1 MKTSQKEYNELLYA
15 INDPNNLT
23 DEPIYYRIPA
33 DEPIY
38 KIDLEKREIEA
49 PEFLSVLEDH
59 NAEVIW
65 FKVDRFFDD
74 VDLYGATCWIQYINA
89 LKEEYVAVTI
99 PKVIEDN
106 DHSVLYIPW
115 PINNAVA
122 KAAGNV
128 NFSFQFYKMGEDKNV
143 YFSLHTKPA
152 TSKILHGLHVDPA
165 KFIEDGNVDDSQ
177 INPQYSEFLRMYQ
190 ELTQAYST
198 LSKDYE
204 LYWIEA

>member
-23 DEPIYYRIPA
+23 NEPIYYRIPA
-33 DEPIY
+33 DEPVY

-74 VDLYGATCWIQYINA
+74 VDLYGTTCWIQYINA

-128 NFSFQFYKMGEDKNV
+128 NFSFQFYKMGEDKKI

-152 TSKILHGLHVDPA
+152 ISKILHGLHVDPA
-165 KFIEDGNVDDSQ
+165 KFIEDGGVDDSQ

>member
-15 INDPNNLT
+15 INDPNNLIN
-23 DEPIYYRIPA
+23 EPVYYTIPA

-74 VDLYGATCWIQYINA
+74 VDLYGTTCWIQYINA
-89 LKEEYVAVTI
+89 LKEEYVAITI

-128 NFSFQFYKMGEDKNV
+128 NFSFQFYKMGEDKKI

-152 TSKILHGLHVDPA
+152 TSKILHGLHVDPT
-165 KFIEDGNVDDSQ
+165 KFIEDGGVDDSQ

>member
-15 INDPNNLT
+15 INDPNNLIN
-23 DEPIYYRIPA
+23 EPVYYTIPA

-74 VDLYGATCWIQYINA
+74 VDLYGTTCWIQYINA
-89 LKEEYVAVTI
+89 LKEEYVAITI

-115 PINNAVA
+115 PINNAVT

-165 KFIEDGNVDDSQ
+165 KFIEDGSVDDSQ

>member
-65 FKVDRFFDD
+65 FKVDRFYDD
-74 VDLYGATCWIQYINA
+74 VDLYGTTCWIQYINA

-122 KAAGNV
+122 KAAGNI
-128 NFSFQFYKMGEDKNV
+128 NFSFQFYKMGEDKKL

-152 TSKILHGLHVDPA
+152 TSKILYGLHVDPA
-165 KFIEDGNVDDSQ
+165 KFIEDGSVDDSQ

>member
-1 MKTSQKEYNELLYA
+1 MKTSQKEYNELLYL
-15 INDPNNLT
+15 INDPNNLIN
-23 DEPIYYRIPA
+23 EPVYYRIPA
-33 DEPIY
+33 NEPIY
-38 KIDLEKREIEA
+38 TIDLNTREVEV
-49 PEFLSVLEDH
+49 PEFLSVMEDH

-89 LKEEYVAVTI
+89 LKEDYVAVTI
-99 PKVIEDN
+99 PRVIEDN
-106 DHSVLYIPW
+106 NHSVLYIPW
-115 PINNAVA
+115 PISGAA
-122 KAAGNV
+122 TKAAGNIT
-128 NFSFQFYKMGEDKNV
+128 FSFQFYKMGEDKKV

-165 KFIEDGNVDDSQ
+165 EFIENGGTDDSQ
-177 INPQYSEFLRMYQ
+177 FNPQYSEFLRMYQ
-190 ELTQAYST
+190 ELTQAYTT

>member
-23 DEPIYYRIPA
+23 NESVYYRIPA

-65 FKVDRFFDD
+65 FKVNRFFDD
-74 VDLYGATCWIQYINA
+74 VDLYGTTCWIQYINA
-89 LKEEYVAVTI
+89 LKEEYVVVTI

-128 NFSFQFYKMGEDKNV
+128 NFSFQFYKMGEDKKL

-165 KFIEDGNVDDSQ
+165 KFIEGGNSDDSQ

>member
-23 DEPIYYRIPA
+23 NEPIYYRIPA
-33 DEPIY
+33 DEPVY
-38 KIDLEKREIEA
+38 KIDLEKREIDA

-74 VDLYGATCWIQYINA
+74 VDLYGTTCWIQYINA

-128 NFSFQFYKMGEDKNV
+128 NFSFQFYKMGEDKKI

-177 INPQYSEFLRMYQ
+177 IDPQYSEFLRMYQ

>member
-23 DEPIYYRIPA
+23 NEPIYYRIPA
-33 DEPIY
+33 DEPVY

-74 VDLYGATCWIQYINA
+74 VDLYGTTCWIQYINA

-128 NFSFQFYKMGEDKNV
+128 NFSFQFYKMGEDKKI

-165 KFIEDGNVDDSQ
+165 KFIEGGNSDDSQ

>member
-23 DEPIYYRIPA
+23 NEPIYYRIPA
-33 DEPIY
+33 DEPVY

-74 VDLYGATCWIQYINA
+74 VDLYGTTCWIQYINA

-128 NFSFQFYKMGEDKNV
+128 NFSFQFYKMGEDKKL

-165 KFIEDGNVDDSQ
+165 KFIEDGNGDDSQ

>member
-15 INDPNNLT
+15 INDPNNLIN
-23 DEPIYYRIPA
+23 EPVYYRIPA

-74 VDLYGATCWIQYINA
+74 VDLYGTTCWIQYINA
-89 LKEEYVAVTI
+89 LKEEYVAITI

-165 KFIEDGNVDDSQ
+165 KFIEDGGVDDSQ